1 MSPRLIQATPDDDA
15 AIARALADDDPDDAP
30 DLVEALADGR
40 LGYVGRGL
48 GAFDKVFVHVDVE
61 VVRRFKAQGPDWE
74 DRLNATLRRA
84 VGL

>member
-1 MSPRLIQATPDDDA
+1 MDRKLIPSTPEEDE
-15 AIARALADDDPDDAP
+15 AIARALADNDPDDAP

-48 GAFDKVFVHVDVE
+48 DALGKVFVHVDIE

-74 DRLNATLRRA
+74 DRLNEALRRA

>member
-1 MSPRLIQATPDDDA
+1 MDSKLIPSTPEEDE

-48 GAFDKVFVHVDVE
+48 DALGKVSVRIDPE

-74 DRLNATLRRA
+74 DRLNAALRRA

>member
-1 MSPRLIQATPDDDA
+1 MDRKLIPSTPEEDA

-30 DLVEALADGR
+30 DLVDALADGR

-48 GAFDKVFVHVDVE
+48 DSLGKVPVRIDPE

-74 DRLNATLRRA
+74 DRLNETLRRA